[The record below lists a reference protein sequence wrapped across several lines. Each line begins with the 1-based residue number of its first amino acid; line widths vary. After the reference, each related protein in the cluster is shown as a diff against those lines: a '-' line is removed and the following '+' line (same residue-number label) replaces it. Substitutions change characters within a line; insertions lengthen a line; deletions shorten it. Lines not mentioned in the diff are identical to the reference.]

1 MLFPQWTSNIINWI
15 KLLYINPQCLFQMY
29 QQWLLCC
36 FTNCSKCSENVKEN
50 KKTHQTPMDKEK
62 LKPVEVEEIDWDY
75 KNVT

>member
-1 MLFPQWTSNIINWI
+1 
-15 KLLYINPQCLFQMY
+15 MY